1 MRTCNGRLV
10 NDVATQTDT
19 TDEDDAVVTTKWSEA
34 SDVVDE
40 KLGNFSQFRISDELQ
55 TKLRG
60 LY

>member
-1 MRTCNGRLV
+1 MV

-19 TDEDDAVVTTKWSEA
+19 ADEDDAVVTTKWSEA